1 MGKLYDDVMS
11 VIDFQLDKDTKN
23 AEERFLIKGRK
34 VLYYLFFANI
44 IVLSFAIFCIIDE
57 FPLGFLIFPIFS
69 LVSVAFLK
77 HRGIKKQKQINV
89 LMYDE
94 CNFTKLLTIYLVR
107 IRYHGASQKARHVL
121 LWNTSSSLFY
131 LGRFEEG
138 KRVIDLVKKY
148 CDTPKGKAAR
158 LFYYAMVARI
168 GMDKEKVN
176 DCIKELDA
184 VMPNIKTPYII
195 KTYDT
200 ISKYPIG
207 IEAEE
212 KGDYHKA
219 KELIKQDEKQGTLLK
234 LSANYRLY
242 KVAIAAGMNDKAKEH
257 RAFIIKNGGDTF
269 FKKELINE
277 NS

>member
-1 MGKLYDDVMS
+1 MGKLYDDVMKI
-11 VIDFQLDKDTKN
+11 IDFQLDKDTEN
-23 AEERFLIKGRK
+23 AEEQFLIKERK
-34 VLYYLFFANI
+34 VWYCLFFANI
-44 IVLSFAIFCIIDE
+44 VVLSFAIFCIIDE
-57 FPLGFLIFPIFS
+57 FWLGFLTFPIFS
-69 LVSVAFLK
+69 LICVIFFRY
-77 HRGIKKQKQINV
+77 RGIKKQKQING
-89 LMYDE
+89 LMIDE
-94 CNFTKLLTIYLVR
+94 CNFTKVLTIYLVR
-107 IRYHGASQKARHVL
+107 VRYHGSSQKVRHVL

-138 KRVIDLVKKY
+138 KKVIDLVKKH
-148 CDTPKGKAAR
+148 CDTPEGKAAR

-168 GMDKEKVN
+168 RMDKEAVN
-176 DCIKELDA
+176 ACIKELDA
-184 VMPNIKTPYII
+184 LMPNIKTPYII

-207 IEAEE
+207 METEE
-212 KGDYHKA
+212 KGDYDKA

-257 RAFIIKNGGDTF
+257 RDFIIKNGGDTF